1 MRPVGGATGA
11 LCAAATAAAGAGIE
25 AVALALAGAVAGVGV
40 VGAAWATGVLT
51 TPSVLL
57 ATSWRNDAAAIGS
70 TDDDATLLATPM
82 EFSMSKTSR
91 GLTDNS
97 FAIS

>member
-1 MRPVGGATGA
+1 MGGATGA
-11 LCAAATAAAGAGIE
+11 VGAAATASAGAGADIS
-25 AVALALAGAVAGVGV
+25 ALAEAGAGDAGLAAGWGA
-40 VGAAWATGVLT
+40 GAAGVLT

-57 ATSWRNDAAAIGS
+57 ATNWRSDAAAIGS

-82 EFSMSKTSR
+82 EFNISKTSR